1 MISYGICLSLS
12 DLLCIRWQSLG
23 PSNFPGA
30 QIVKNLTAVQEAR
43 VQSLS
48 WEDPLEKGQQP
59 TPVFL
64 PGESHGQRSLAGYSL
79 WGRRVRHNWA
89 TNTGC
94 CKWHYFILFY
104 GWVVFHCV
112 YVYMC
117 GVNTTFSLFIHQNI
131 PDFKSLSD
139 SGPFWLPAAKQRDKR
154 LFSEWRIS
162 LTTSYCKAKNCTVYL
177 GAP

>member
-112 YVYMC
+112 CVYILFTYMH
-117 GVNTTFSLFIHQNI
+117 TSPFIHSSVDELLGCLEKTSFTLAQSIYLTHSCHIVFLDHVQNKTKHLN
-131 PDFKSLSD
+131 PMK
-139 SGPFWLPAAKQRDKR
+139 
-154 LFSEWRIS
+154 
-162 LTTSYCKAKNCTVYL
+162 
-177 GAP
+177 